1 MMKKFLFALCIALL
15 PALTF
20 ISCSSDDDTPAPAL
34 APTIAGDYPVN
45 IYIGLNTDPDMN
57 TPYDGTVSIT
67 ATEDNKV
74 SLSLEGFS
82 MRPGDPAI
90 PISLSGISTAGSVG
104 SVLLSYDGVVESPS
118 LESMGIVKTVF
129 VGSIKDGVLDFVLPV
144 NIYDKT
150 DPSRLTMT
158 VNVLL
163 KSKTE

>member
-20 ISCSSDDDTPAPAL
+20 MSCSSDDDTPAPAL
-34 APTIAGDYPVN
+34 APTIEGDYPVN
-45 IYIGLNTDPDMN
+45 IYIGLETDPDMN
-57 TPYDGTVSIT
+57 TPYDGTVSIM

-82 MRPGDPAI
+82 MGGGQTI

-104 SVLLSYDGVVESPS
+104 SVLLSYDGVVESPA
-118 LESMGIVKTVF
+118 LEAMGIVKTVL
-129 VGSIKDGVLDFVLPV
+129 VGSIRDGVLDFVLPV
-144 NIYDKT
+144 NIYSNDN
-150 DPSRLTMT
+150 PSHLDLT

-163 KSKTE
+163 QSKTE